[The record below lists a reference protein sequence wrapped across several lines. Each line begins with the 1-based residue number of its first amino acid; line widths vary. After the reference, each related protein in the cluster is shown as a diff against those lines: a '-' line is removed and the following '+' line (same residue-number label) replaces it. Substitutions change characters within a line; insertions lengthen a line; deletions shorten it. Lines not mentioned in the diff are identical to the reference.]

1 LSSQMLKREGVRK
14 VNKELSK
21 LFKKYNIVFAYLF
34 GSQATGKTGLL
45 SDIDIAVYFDK
56 KVFQKDYFDLRL
68 ELIGGLMDIFR
79 RDDIDIVVLNEAPY
93 VLENKILREGKFI
106 YSRDEKARN
115 AYETKAFINYFDW
128 DYFEEKFTKAIL
140 EN

>member
-1 LSSQMLKREGVRK
+1 MLKREGVRK